1 MKYQI
6 HITGKAEQD
15 ITEAADYIELQLMNP
30 EAADGLL
37 DKIDAEVNALSS
49 MPQKHQLVDD
59 PVLKAIG
66 IRFIL
71 VNNYMVFY
79 IIDAPE
85 KTVHIIRFLYQK
97 RNWIQILQREPV
109 SFV

>member
-30 EAADGLL
+30 EVADGLL

-59 PVLKAIG
+59 PVLSVLG

-71 VNNYMVFY
+71 VNNYMAFY
-79 IIDAPE
+79 IIDEPE
-85 KTVHIIRFLYQK
+85 KTVHVIRFLYQK
-97 RNWIQILQREPV
+97 RNWIQILKREPV
-109 SFV
+109 PFV